1 MSYSKMV
8 CERNELRLMNSGK
21 MLLQASEI
29 AEADEYLS
37 STSKYRQTMSE
48 RTRTNSLLSEAS
60 YLVSVNQ
67 FQRGHLQEALHHAK
81 GCVSLNQRNWINLE
95 SKWRPNEQPML
106 SIPKN
111 SYDSSNFPTA
121 TRGSENSMASSMA
134 PESLTGAAFWTLVP
148 SLVKCFSHLADILL
162 HQGLYQESV
171 HYLERAEKIAC
182 TVGSESYILSI
193 FNALTL
199 LYARSN
205 RLEKAQAYMV
215 RANAI
220 SVNMQPSIHLV
231 NYFLSM
237 AHLCRSE
244 KKFVDE
250 MAALEKATSM
260 LDTLQAT
267 SSSKVKSG
275 KNTEID
281 SIIETLS
288 DMALETKPNVKQKLT
303 GPKKGTRLRKEG
315 VTTVVRKAERVKPR
329 NTIEQSLCAQQTSLE
344 KISGIIQ
351 RQKALCLLRQ
361 GEFKEASKYLNQ
373 ATGLS
378 DDCQANIEQKF
389 SLFRKLLAQGME
401 ELASDFTFNCLPES
415 TLSFPATISFTQP
428 SVPLRKNTRTATSP
442 RKAITAKKTSSAR
455 EQAAM
460 VERKQ
465 SFTHTL
471 YQARECLGE
480 IYATALSRCSTW
492 LVHQVYKSM
501 CQITILLSAASAG
514 TMRSML
520 QPCSIAFSLGRHPS
534 YFSDK

>member
-1 MSYSKMV
+1 MSYLEIV
-8 CERNELRLMNSGK
+8 CEINELRLMNSGK
-21 MLLQASEI
+21 MLSQASEI

-37 STSKYRQTMSE
+37 STSQYRQTMSE

-60 YLVSVNQ
+60 YLVSVSQ

-95 SKWRPNEQPML
+95 SKWRPKEQPML

-111 SYDSSNFPTA
+111 NYDSSNFPTA
-121 TRGSENSMASSMA
+121 TRGNENSMASSMA

-215 RANAI
+215 RASAI

-250 MAALEKATSM
+250 MAALEKATSI

-267 SSSKVKSG
+267 SSSKEKSG
-275 KNTEID
+275 KNTEIH

-288 DMALETKPNVKQKLT
+288 NMALETKPSMKQKLT

-329 NTIEQSLCAQQTSLE
+329 NTIEQSLCAQQTRLE
-344 KISGIIQ
+344 KISASIQ

-361 GEFKEASKYLNQ
+361 GEFKEASRYLNQ

-442 RKAITAKKTSSAR
+442 RKAITAKKTSSGR

-520 QPCSIAFSLGRHPS
+520 QPCSIAYSLGRNPS